1 MSMEVSPTALEG
13 SCGVVN
19 GSVCAVGD
27 ESVMIDNN
35 VEESENPANLVED
48 FDSYWDDINDRLTI
62 SRMVSDS
69 VIKGMVNAIEQEAA
83 EKIAENEL
91 ELVRLRESLHLYHV
105 GAEESEPF
113 QSLVMK
119 HESGSVKHGS
129 YSSLSDYDRIGESV
143 GGLKN
148 VAKEQLKNLRKE
160 IDRIKGCSSLRRI
173 GSGSEMVGL
182 GGILQD
188 KVSDIRWMDVDKA
201 LDSLRTT
208 LDTILNCADNTVY
221 LSKASLCQW
230 QQEKEFQGEIEDMVI
245 MNCFR
250 SLKEEFEE
258 RLWDQSAQF
267 YDNESLNWLGKIKEI
282 SSLREELNAIS
293 KSLSVSEIG
302 HLTSHGSIE
311 MGEEW
316 DTNKWTDHLHRK
328 TSSNHV
334 GVSTSPSE
342 GNGKHDESV
351 IVMSENL
358 DSNLKHMSKEELVNH
373 FKAEMT
379 KMKRIH
385 ELKVTEMT
393 EDLFALKREYL
404 KERGSSLPIKKD
416 KEFDILRKKIPEVLS
431 KLDDILVEN
440 EKLPAFSENAEGL
453 CNFKDRLESLLL
465 ENRQL
470 RSLLTDKK
478 NEVKRLSLK
487 VSDTAEI
494 MLQRSLTEENLVK
507 RIGNLQGAL
516 DDAHIEASITEG
528 VYKCLLGE
536 AADFIKSVG
545 KKSDLEYELM
555 QEVYEIIFSD
565 AAHNA
570 TPLAEENLV
579 KRIGNLQGAL
589 DDANIEASIS
599 EGVYKCLLRE
609 AVDSI
614 KSVSEKSDLEY
625 ELMQEVYG
633 IIFSDA
639 AHNATPGSTC
649 AFEDSDMESVIMQ
662 DLYEVI
668 FREALKEAEVKL
680 NELNQKYFME
690 TELRRLEVAEKEK
703 LKQEKENLVSE
714 AAATLLEEKDLSKSL
729 SQELSHLRDE
739 TSRQQILISK
749 SSKEFNDLKGNLTD
763 ALEQIEQYKL
773 EVHDLKQKLELAMKE
788 LRDTN
793 EETRK
798 QVQLLVIF
806 IQGLSKTVADFE
818 CRAVADIER
827 CNFRLDSLSSQSK
840 GLILKANVITRTGL
854 SYKQKLERRCSDLQ
868 KAEAEVDLL
877 GDEVDTLSGLLEKIY
892 IALDHYSSV
901 LQHYP
906 GIMEILR
913 LVRRELSGEFIKDSG
928 TRGSLDRFEIWK
940 SCGSSALFL
949 FGPAAS
955 YFVTSDIMGWD
966 YSKHIYFPV
975 ETASVENNILQ
986 S

>member
-1 MSMEVSPTALEG
+1 MSMEVSPTALDG

-27 ESVMIDNN
+27 ESVMLDNN
-35 VEESENPANLVED
+35 VEESENPVNLVED

-83 EKIAENEL
+83 EKIAEKEL
-91 ELVRLRESLHLYHV
+91 ELVRLRESLHLYHA

-148 VAKEQLKNLRKE
+148 VAEEQLKNLRKE

-188 KVSDIRWMDVDKA
+188 KVSDVRWMDVDKA

-208 LDTILNCADNTVY
+208 LDTIFKCVDNMVY
-221 LSKASLCQW
+221 LPKASLCQW

-282 SSLREELNAIS
+282 SGLREELNAIS

-351 IVMSENL
+351 IVVSENL

-528 VYKCLLGE
+528 VYKCLLRE
-536 AADFIKSVG
+536 AADFIKSVS

-555 QEVYEIIFSD
+555 QEVYEIIFSA

-609 AVDSI
+609 AVDSM

-690 TELRRLEVAEKEK
+690 TELRKSEAAEKEK
-703 LKQEKENLVSE
+703 LKQDTRLLSSLVEEKEKLVNE
-714 AAATLLEEKDLSKSL
+714 AAVTLLEKKVLSKLL
-729 SQELSHLRDE
+729 SEELSHLRDE

-749 SSKEFNDLKGNLTD
+749 SSQEVNDMKGNLTD

-773 EVHDLKQKLELAMKE
+773 EVQDLKQKLELAMKE

-913 LVRRELSGEFIKDSG
+913 LVRRELSGEFIKV
-928 TRGSLDRFEIWK
+928 
-940 SCGSSALFL
+940 A
-949 FGPAAS
+949 
-955 YFVTSDIMGWD
+955 
-966 YSKHIYFPV
+966 
-975 ETASVENNILQ
+975 
-986 S
+986 

>member
-35 VEESENPANLVED
+35 VEENENPANLVED

-83 EKIAENEL
+83 EKIAEKEL

-129 YSSLSDYDRIGESV
+129 YSSLSDYDKIGESV

-208 LDTILNCADNTVY
+208 LDTIFNCADNTVY

-258 RLWDQSAQF
+258 RLCDQSAQF

-342 GNGKHDESV
+342 GNGKHDESI

-536 AADFIKSVG
+536 AADFIKSVS

-649 AFEDSDMESVIMQ
+649 AFEDCDMESVIMQ

-703 LKQEKENLVSE
+703 LKQETRLLSSLVEEKENLVSE
-714 AAATLLEEKDLSKSL
+714 AVATLLEEKDLSKSL

-840 GLILKANVITRTGL
+840 RLILKANVITRTGL

-906 GIMEILR
+906 GVSFFFFYCFCNFNVSEFSFNDVMSCYQTPFKGKR
-913 LVRRELSGEFIKDSG
+913 L
-928 TRGSLDRFEIWK
+928 
-940 SCGSSALFL
+940 
-949 FGPAAS
+949 
-955 YFVTSDIMGWD
+955 
-966 YSKHIYFPV
+966 
-975 ETASVENNILQ
+975 
-986 S
+986 